1 MQIRSVGI
9 DLGKT
14 TFHLVALNAAGKV
27 LLRKKFTQKQ
37 LVTFTANM
45 QISLIG
51 MEACSGAHFLGR
63 VLREQGHDVK
73 LIPAQFVKPFVKSNK
88 NDFLDAEAI
97 AEAVDRQNM
106 RFVPIKTD
114 DQLDLQAMHRVRD
127 RLVARRTSVI
137 NQLRAFLLER
147 GMVFAKTPFKL
158 KQAMPEILENAEANL
173 TPRMRNLVSLLWSE
187 WKDMEQQ
194 IVAMNEEV
202 EQIASSDPA
211 CQRLRQIPGIG
222 PLVATAI
229 VAAIGNGAAFHKGR
243 EFSSW
248 LGLVPRQHSTGGKA
262 RLFGISKR
270 GNSYLRKLLVHGA
283 RSAVLR
289 VKRERSP
296 FGPWLNALERR
307 SPVKVVITAAAN
319 KLGPYRVGRS
329 FERTGLSWSGS
340 GRKDCLKQRS
350 TSTGIKFSNQG
361 LHWINKTNEQVPLTA
376 CSQPAPRKMVI
387 HGRPVYQEEH
397 AAQLIMARSLHSPHE
412 GRIHLRRSV
421 DPLFAF
427 PLQSDGG
434 PYICGRFGLQ
444 LDWDTAPGVLN
455 RLSRAD

>member
-1 MQIRSVGI
+1 MQLHSLGI

-14 TFHLVALNAAGKV
+14 TFHLVPLSAAGKV

-37 LVTFTANM
+37 LIAFTANM
-45 QISLIG
+45 QSSLIG

-97 AEAVDRQNM
+97 AEAVDRANM

-158 KQAMPEILENAEANL
+158 KQAMPEILENANANL

-187 WKDMEQQ
+187 WKDLEQQ
-194 IVAMNEEV
+194 IVGINEEI

-229 VAAIGNGAAFHKGR
+229 VAAIGNGAAFHRGR
-243 EFSSW
+243 VLLLARACAAPALDRRE
-248 LGLVPRQHSTGGKA
+248 GEAIGDQQAREQIPAQAPRARCPIRCPPGQARAIPVRSMARYAGDPSADQRSGHGG
-262 RLFGISKR
+262 SQQ
-270 GNSYLRKLLVHGA
+270 A
-283 RSAVLR
+283 RSHRL
-289 VKRERSP
+289 
-296 FGPWLNALERR
+296 
-307 SPVKVVITAAAN
+307 
-319 KLGPYRVGRS
+319 GRS
-329 FERTGLSWSGS
+329 LKRPGLPRTGKPRGRLRRCGKDAFGLEALIALPLS
-340 GRKDCLKQRS
+340 RTTTTTRN
-350 TSTGIKFSNQG
+350 FHQG
-361 LHWINKTNEQVPLTA
+361 LHWTAKKNKQFPTA
-376 CSQPAPRKMVI
+376 CSRPAP
-387 HGRPVYQEEH
+387 EN
-397 AAQLIMARSLHSPHE
+397 
-412 GRIHLRRSV
+412 
-421 DPLFAF
+421 
-427 PLQSDGG
+427 
-434 PYICGRFGLQ
+434 GL
-444 LDWDTAPGVLN
+444 
-455 RLSRAD
+455 S

>member
-1 MQIRSVGI
+1 MQIHSVGI

-14 TFHLVALNAAGKV
+14 TFHLVALSAAGKV
-27 LLRKKFTQKQ
+27 LLRKKFTQRQ
-37 LVTFTANM
+37 LITFTANL

-63 VLREQGHDVK
+63 VLRQQGHDVK

-97 AEAVDRQNM
+97 AEAVERQNM
-106 RFVPIKTD
+106 RFV
-114 DQLDLQAMHRVRD
+114 L
-127 RLVARRTSVI
+127 I

-158 KQAMPEILENAEANL
+158 KQAMPEILENADANL
-173 TPRMRNLVSLLWSE
+173 TPRMRNLASMLWSE
-187 WKDMEQQ
+187 WKDLDQQ

-270 GNSYLRKLLVHGA
+270 GNCYLRKLLVHGA
-283 RSAVLR
+283 RSAVLI

-296 FGPWLNALERR
+296 FGPWLDALEQRA
-307 SPVKVVITAAAN
+307 PVKVVITAAAN
-319 KLGPYRVGRS
+319 KLARVAWAVLSSGEAYRPP
-329 FERTGLSWSGS
+329 T
-340 GRKDCLKQRS
+340 
-350 TSTGIKFSNQG
+350 
-361 LHWINKTNEQVPLTA
+361 TA
-376 CSQPAPRKMVI
+376 M
-387 HGRPVYQEEH
+387 
-397 AAQLIMARSLHSPHE
+397 AA
-412 GRIHLRRSV
+412 
-421 DPLFAF
+421 
-427 PLQSDGG
+427 
-434 PYICGRFGLQ
+434 
-444 LDWDTAPGVLN
+444 
-455 RLSRAD
+455 